1 MNSEIIMGF
10 AQFGGMALVAGVL
23 LVMQMKQDE
32 RTWNFMMELKHS
44 LDRLTDVI
52 EGKEG
57 KK

>member
-23 LVMQMKQDE
+23 LIMQMKQDE
-32 RTWNFMMELKHS
+32 RTWNFMLELKYS
-44 LDRLTDVI
+44 LDKLTEAI
-52 EGKEG
+52 EGKE

>member
-32 RTWNFMMELKHS
+32 RTWNFMLELKHS
-44 LDRLTDVI
+44 LDKLTEAI
-52 EGKEG
+52 EGKNE
-57 KK
+57 K

>member
-32 RTWNFMMELKHS
+32 RTWNFMLELKHS
-44 LDRLTDVI
+44 LDRLTEVI
-52 EGKEG
+52 EGKE
-57 KK
+57 KQ

>member
-23 LVMQMKQDE
+23 LIMQMKQAE
-32 RTWNFMMELKHS
+32 RTWNFMLELKHS
-44 LDRLTDVI
+44 LDKLTEAI
-52 EGKEG
+52 EGKE